1 MTICDGTKLLLVPE
15 GKEPPEDTG
24 DDVIVLKQPVQNLY
38 LVSSAVMDMFCRLD
52 ALNSI
57 RLSGQ
62 KQENWY
68 IEEAK
73 EAMADGKIIYAGKYN
88 KPDYELIVSQNCSLA
103 IENRMITHSPEVMEM
118 LENFGIPVMTEY
130 SSYEEHPLGR
140 VEWVKFFGALTD
152 KEDRAEEL
160 FREQDEILK
169 QITANE
175 STDRT
180 VAFFY
185 ITSNGLAQ
193 VRQSSDYIAKSIALA
208 GGRYIF
214 EDMEDSGTGRST
226 VNMQLEEFYA
236 GAKDADYIIYNSSID
251 GGISSVS
258 DLLDKC
264 PVLSDFKAVQ
274 EGNVFCTTNDMYQQS
289 MSIGYMID
297 DMHKM
302 LTGEEDMRYLFRLK

>member
-52 ALNSI
+52 ALDSI

-118 LENFGIPVMTEY
+118 LESFGIPVMTEY

-152 KEDRAEEL
+152 KEDRAEYL
-160 FREQDEILK
+160 P
-169 QITANE
+169 
-175 STDRT
+175 RT
-180 VAFFY
+180 VFEKQFY
-185 ITSNGLAQ
+185 SYYYPPPYFSGFKIRFIS
-193 VRQSSDYIAKSIALA
+193 AL
-208 GGRYIF
+208 RYI
-214 EDMEDSGTGRST
+214 R
-226 VNMQLEEFYA
+226 
-236 GAKDADYIIYNSSID
+236 KWYI
-251 GGISSVS
+251 
-258 DLLDKC
+258 L
-264 PVLSDFKAVQ
+264 
-274 EGNVFCTTNDMYQQS
+274 
-289 MSIGYMID
+289 
-297 DMHKM
+297 
-302 LTGEEDMRYLFRLK
+302 